1 PIFVGGMIRL
11 LADRLGRR
19 TEAEGDKSPGGLL
32 GSGYI
37 AGASI
42 ALMIV
47 AFLNFD
53 QSIIDFLDL
62 TKNES
67 VPTMIKDKLEKYG
80 DWLTLLA
87 FGALAV
93 VLLVI
98 GARKGT
104 EKG

>member
-1 PIFVGGMIRL
+1 M
-11 LADRLGRR
+11 
-19 TEAEGDKSPGGLL
+19 LL

-47 AFLNFD
+47 AFFNFNTD
-53 QSIIDFLDL
+53 LVTFLDL

-67 VPTMIKDKLEKYG
+67 VPSGVKHFIESAGGL
-80 DWLTLLA
+80 LTLLA

-93 VLLVI
+93 T
-98 GARKGT
+98 APEDRSPKGNGPRMT
-104 EKG
+104 KRV